1 MSEAVLTP
9 RDDAGGA
16 PEDLRAAARA
26 IALVFFLNGALLGAW
41 GARIPAIRDELDLSE
56 GQLGIALAALA
67 VGALIAMPLAGAWA
81 AQAGSRRPTRTLLA
95 LFCFAPFIAASAPS
109 LGLLMVGGLI
119 LGVTNGGLDV
129 TMNTQATTIEARRG
143 TLLLGRVHAGF
154 SAGGMIGAGTG
165 ALAAA
170 AELDP
175 QIHLGGLA
183 LLLGLI
189 TLPVTRALV
198 HGDEH
203 PRAADG
209 SGPKF
214 VRPSG
219 ALLVLGTVA
228 FCSYLAE
235 GAALDWSAVYVEDS
249 LDAASSVAA
258 LAYAAFSATM
268 LIGRLLSD
276 KLVASFGPTALMRG
290 GGTVAGVGLGLAV
303 LVGAPWAALLG
314 FAALGAGL
322 SVIVPLVF
330 RAAAGAGGGPTLA
343 VATTMGYAGL
353 LAGPPI
359 IGAIAEVASLPVG
372 MGFVAV
378 LAFTT
383 ALLAGVVR
391 KVGAPAKTPA

>member
-1 MSEAVLTP
+1 MSAP
-9 RDDAGGA
+9 AAAPDGGA
-16 PEDLRAAARA
+16 DLRAAARV
-26 IALVFFLNGALLGAW
+26 IALVFFANGALLGAW
-41 GARIPAIRDELDLSE
+41 GSRIPAIREDLDLSE

-81 AQAGSRRPTRTLLA
+81 ARDGSRRPTRTLLA
-95 LFCFAPFIAASAPS
+95 FFCVAPFLAASAPS
-109 LGLLMVGGLI
+109 LAVLMLGGLI
-119 LGVTNGGLDV
+119 LGISNGGLDV
-129 TMNTQATTIEARRG
+129 SMNTQATTIEQRRG

-154 SAGGMIGAGTG
+154 SAGGMVGAATG
-165 ALAAA
+165 ALAAHA
-170 AELDP
+170 DLAPE
-175 QIHLGGLA
+175 IHLGV
-183 LLLGLI
+183 LGLVLAAI
-189 TLPVTRALV
+189 ALPASRVLV
-198 HGDEH
+198 ADDAH

-219 ALLVLGTVA
+219 VLLVLGVVA
-228 FCSYLAE
+228 FCSYLSE

-249 LDAASSVAA
+249 LSGSSSVAA
-258 LAYAAFSATM
+258 LAYASFSALM
-268 LIGRLLSD
+268 LLGRLASD
-276 KLVASFGPTALMRG
+276 KLVATFGPTTLMRG
-290 GGTVAGVGLGLAV
+290 GGTLAGAGLAV
-303 LVGAPWAALLG
+303 AVLIGEPWAALIG
-314 FAALGAGL
+314 FATLGAGL

-372 MGFVAV
+372 MAFVAC

-383 ALLAGVVR
+383 ALLSPIIRRIGS
-391 KVGAPAKTPA
+391 GAPTPLPDPA